1 MKKILII
8 PMAIFVMTSCTQ
20 LKSNEKAAFGND
32 STVVADTLVT
42 IRMEETMLNGKKLYE
57 SLLPDVRYKKDMET
71 CNLST
76 ITNDVEYIVLGS
88 KNDKGEEEYIKKA
101 LQVIVGKEY
110 IFVNTMDR
118 VLQYQRDGKF
128 IRKIGRLGQG
138 PKEYSYVEDM
148 DIDETAGRIYVK
160 SGGKLV
166 AYSFDGEC
174 VKDISFHDV
183 PFFAMLNDSLFAA
196 SYDNY
201 YGDAPYRLIL
211 QNEKKDTIKS
221 FPNYVKFKSLKPGE
235 TLAVYSNTNQRFYR
249 YNGDVYYR
257 EAYNDT
263 VFRISS
269 NNELVPTY
277 FLDWGKSAMTT
288 EKRPE
293 YLVDR
298 GRIGE
303 ECANLYRTQILETE
317 HYLFMPFFTYNTG
330 IGGPSTGTGF
340 YTYDKKQQTLNS
352 IYPPYDMNH
361 RDLPKSLN
369 RIGYRLGYQNNIDGG
384 LSFFPEGVSSD
395 GCLYNYMLAADFI
408 DVLNAIGYY
417 DEDVFPAKQ
426 QKLKEFVKSL
436 NEYSDNLVIMMV
448 KPK

>member
-1 MKKILII
+1 MKKLFIMSL
-8 PMAIFVMTSCTQ
+8 AIVAMTSCTQ
-20 LKSNEKAAFGND
+20 QKSNEKAALTSD
-32 STVVADTLVT
+32 SIVVADTMVT
-42 IRMEETMLNGKKLYE
+42 IGMEKPNWYKLLEGLSPEVKEKKY
-57 SLLPDVRYKKDMET
+57 RET

-118 VLQYQRDGKF
+118 VLLYQRDGKF

-138 PKEYSYVEDM
+138 PKEYLYVEDM

-166 AYSFDGEC
+166 AYSFDGEY
-174 VKDISFHDV
+174 VKSMSFHDV
-183 PFFAMLNDSLFAA
+183 PFFAMLNDTLFAA

-211 QNEKKDTIKS
+211 QNEKKDTIKA
-221 FPNYVKFKSLKPGE
+221 FPNNVKFKSLKPGE
-235 TLAVYSNTNQRFYR
+235 TIAVYSNTNQRFYR

-277 FLDWGKSAMTT
+277 FLDWGKFAMTT

-293 YLVDR
+293 YLVDSKQ
-298 GRIGE
+298 IGE
-303 ECANLYRTQILETE
+303 ECANLYRAKVLETE
-317 HYLFMPFFTYNTG
+317 HYLFMPSFSYNTG
-330 IGGPSTGTGF
+330 IGKTSPTTGL
-340 YTYDKKQQTLNS
+340 YVYDKNLQTLVC
-352 IYPPYDMNH
+352 IYPPYDIKN
-361 RDLPKSLN
+361 RRLPKS
-369 RIGYRLGYQNNIDGG
+369 IMFKIYYKYGYQNNIDGG
-384 LSFFPEGVSSD
+384 LSFFPNGVSSD
-395 GCLYNYMLAADFI
+395 GYIYNYMLAADFI
-408 DVLNAIGYY
+408 DVLDKIGYY
-417 DEDVFPAKQ
+417 EEDIIAEKQ

>member
-1 MKKILII
+1 MKKLFIMSL
-8 PMAIFVMTSCTQ
+8 ALVAMTSCTQ
-20 LKSNEKAAFGND
+20 QKSNEKAALAGD
-32 STVVADTLVT
+32 SAVIADTMVT
-42 IRMEETMLNGKKLYE
+42 IKLDELTDSKLIKSLSPADRDKKIMEI
-57 SLLPDVRYKKDMET
+57 
-71 CNLST
+71 CNLSS
-76 ITNDVEYIVLGS
+76 ITDNVEYIVLGS

-166 AYSFDGEC
+166 SYSFDGQY

-183 PFFAMLNDSLFAA
+183 PFFAMLNDTLFAA

-211 QNEKKDTIKS
+211 QNEKKDTIKA

-235 TLAVYSNTNQRFYR
+235 TIAVYSNTNQRFYR
-249 YNGDVYYR
+249 YNGNVYYR

-277 FLDWGKSAMTT
+277 YLDWGKRAMTT

-293 YLVDR
+293 YLMDR
-298 GRIGE
+298 KRIGE
-303 ECANLYRTQILETE
+303 ECSDLYRTQILETE
-317 HYLFMPFFTYNTG
+317 HYLFMPSFSYNTG
-330 IGGPSTGTGF
+330 IGGPGSTTGF
-340 YTYDKKQQTLNS
+340 YVYDKQRQTLKC
-352 IYPPYDMNH
+352 IYPPYDLKNRH
-361 RDLPKSLN
+361 LPKSMSG
-369 RIGYRLGYQNNIDGG
+369 IGYRSGYQNNIDGG
-384 LSFFPEGVSSD
+384 LSFFPDAVSTD
-395 GCLYNYMLAADFI
+395 GYIFNYMLAADFK
-408 DVLNAIGYY
+408 DVLDAVGYY
-417 DEDVFPAKQ
+417 EEDVIAEKE
-426 QKLKEFVKSL
+426 QKLKELVKSL